1 MKFKSSSVFL
11 LLQVF
16 RVPLRISV
24 DMFKGL
30 VVTRR
35 LVQIVYKDAPVEVV
49 KVNSIDIFTI

>member
-1 MKFKSSSVFL
+1 M
-11 LLQVF
+11 
-16 RVPLRISV
+16 RISV